1 MTISALQI
9 AEDHGSFAGH
19 FPGSPI
25 LPGAVLLDE
34 ALHAI
39 ACSRGLD
46 LTRWQIAAVKF
57 LETVRPGDELTLE
70 HSAPDAATIRFAI
83 RTASAGVASGTLSAI
98 ATGG

>member
-1 MTISALQI
+1 MTISTLSI

-19 FPGSPI
+19 FPESPI

-46 LTRWQIAAVKF
+46 LTQWQIAAVKF
-57 LETVRPGDELTLE
+57 LGTVRPGDELTLE
-70 HSAPDAATIRFAI
+70 HSAPDATTIRFAI